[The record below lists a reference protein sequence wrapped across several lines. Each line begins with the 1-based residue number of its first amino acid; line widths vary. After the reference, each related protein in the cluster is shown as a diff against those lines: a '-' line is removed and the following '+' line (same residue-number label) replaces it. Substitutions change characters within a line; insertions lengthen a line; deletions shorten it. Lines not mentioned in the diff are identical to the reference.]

1 MGSADIIPGVS
12 GGTVA
17 LITGIY
23 ERLIYAI
30 KTVNFKFILY
40 FFKGF
45 IDSNYFSRAKENIQN
60 IDVKFLLPLVVGITT
75 AFLLLARVIEPL
87 LTYYPTYAYTFFFGL
102 VLSSSWLVYKQI
114 KKISIIMIVVTFF
127 GFLVAF
133 LIIGLDAIQTSHST
147 PVIFV
152 SGIITVCAM
161 ILPGISG
168 AFILW
173 FLGQYEYML
182 HALNNLKITIVLVYV
197 IGAFLGILAF
207 SHVLS
212 YAIKRYRVLTL
223 SFLIG
228 LMVGALRKPVEIVI
242 AQPDNIAITIS
253 SGLLGIF
260 IVYMFSYYQLIL
272 NKRT

>member
-1 MGSADIIPGVS
+1 
-12 GGTVA
+12 
-17 LITGIY
+17 
-23 ERLIYAI
+23 
-30 KTVNFKFILY
+30 
-40 FFKGF
+40 
-45 IDSNYFSRAKENIQN
+45 
-60 IDVKFLLPLVVGITT
+60 
-75 AFLLLARVIEPL
+75 
-87 LTYYPTYAYTFFFGL
+87 
-102 VLSSSWLVYKQI
+102 
-114 KKISIIMIVVTFF
+114 MIVVTFF

-133 LIIGLDAIQTSHST
+133 LIVGLDAIQTSHST
-147 PVIFV
+147 SVIFV

-173 FLGQYEYML
+173 FLGQYEYLL
-182 HALNNLKITIVLVYV
+182 HALNNLKITTILVYV
-197 IGAFLGILAF
+197 IGALLGILAF

-223 SFLIG
+223 SFLLG